1 MVAVGN
7 VPLDITL
14 DLRNLG
20 IPWTLHC
27 WMHTL
32 ATAHDQQLENI
43 IDQLLQDFLQVWP
56 DDYSTQFVD
65 ECLPLLFNIFRFS
78 KVLCGSCQG
87 QKFLLNV
94 RAHRFFILL
103 VAMAP
108 LRRLKLWHPCS
119 HTLLLL
125 LLFLFLHNFLT
136 LFAI

>member
-78 KVLCGSCQG
+78 KVLCVSCQG

-94 RAHRFFILL
+94 
-103 VAMAP
+103 
-108 LRRLKLWHPCS
+108 
-119 HTLLLL
+119 
-125 LLFLFLHNFLT
+125 
-136 LFAI
+136 